1 MCGILIHKGQGNNF
15 FIRRRGLDATT
26 VYEYN
31 GFRFVHNL
39 LHITGEKTYQP
50 FFSEDKQIIAVFNG
64 EIYNHPFEH
73 SDGENIIP
81 LYQKYGPGFVD
92 RLDGEFAIVIFDF
105 THNQALFITD
115 PFATKPLWRN
125 GLEAASYQSGVG
137 GHKIWANTIE
147 IVRISDGTVI
157 DKIYPYHHWNFN
169 NQITNDFGRCLQAF
183 EISISKRAKEN
194 CFIGLS
200 SGYDSG
206 AIACELNRQNV
217 NFRAFSIKASENL
230 EIIQARSQIL
240 NNNTWIYNDFDKNTE
255 RKHLEKYAENFNYA
269 IEYDSGLYNGTYKSD
284 YAAEALSHICRRA
297 NYEGRKVY
305 LSGQGADEILSD
317 YGLILNQSKF
327 KGLFPEHPEKLEM
340 WPNFEGSC
348 NYSYLG
354 KEECVAG
361 SWSIETRYP
370 FLDKFFVQEF
380 LNLLPELKNMHYK
393 SVLHRYLRKHNFP
406 FEQNKKIGFSI

>member
-15 FIRRRGLDATT
+15 FIHRRGLDATT
-26 VYEYN
+26 AYEYN

-39 LHITGEKTYQP
+39 LHITGEKTFQP
-50 FFSEDKQIIAVFNG
+50 FFSKDNQVIAVFNG
-64 EIYNHPFEH
+64 EIYNHRFEH

-81 LYQKYGPGFVD
+81 LYQKYGPDFVNH
-92 RLDGEFAIVIFDF
+92 LDGEFAIVIFDF
-105 THNQALFITD
+105 IRGQALFITD

-147 IVRISDGTVI
+147 IIRISDGTII

-169 NQITNDFGRCLQAF
+169 NQFTNSYDKCLEAF

-217 NFRAFSIKASENL
+217 NFRAFSIKASETL
-230 EIIQARSQIL
+230 EIIEARSQIL
-240 NNNTWIYNDFDKNTE
+240 KGNVFIFSCFDRCHETE
-255 RKHLEKYAENFNYA
+255 HLDKYAENFRYS
-269 IEYDSGLYNGTYKSD
+269 IEYDVTGLHTGSYKND
-284 YAAEALSHICRRA
+284 YASGALSRICRRA
-297 NYEGRKVY
+297 NHENRKVY

-317 YGLILNQSKF
+317 YALIPNQSKF
-327 KGLFPEHPEKLEM
+327 KGVFPNNLKM
-340 WPNFEGSC
+340 WPNFEGNC

-380 LNLLPELKNMHYK
+380 LNLSPELKNRHYK
-393 SVLHRYLRKHNFP
+393 AVLYQYLTKHNFP
-406 FEQNKKIGFSI
+406 FEENKKIGFSI

>member
-26 VYEYN
+26 VYEYK

-39 LHITGEKTYQP
+39 LHITGEKTFQP
-50 FFSEDKQIIAVFNG
+50 FFSEDKKVIAVYNG
-64 EIYNHPFEH
+64 EIYNHPFAQ

-81 LYQKYGPGFVD
+81 LYLKYGPGFVNH
-92 RLDGEFAIVIFDF
+92 LDGEFAIVIFDF
-105 THNQALFITD
+105 NADQALFITD

-125 GLEAASYQSGVG
+125 GLEAGSYYSGVG
-137 GHKIWANTIE
+137 GNKIWANTIE
-147 IVRISDGTVI
+147 IVRISDGTLI
-157 DKIYPYHHWNFN
+157 DKIYPYHHWNFS
-169 NQITNDFGRCLQAF
+169 NQLTNSFDKCIEAF
-183 EISISKRAKEN
+183 EIAISKRAKEH

-206 AIACELNRQNV
+206 AIACELNKQEV
-217 NFRAFSIKASENL
+217 KFRAFSIKASETL
-230 EIIQARSQIL
+230 EIIQSRSQIL
-240 NNNTWIYNDFDKNTE
+240 NNNTWIHGDFANWEE
-255 RKHLEKYAENFNYA
+255 RNHLQKYAENFNYG
-269 IEYDSGLYNGTYKSD
+269 IEYDSGLYTGSFKID
-284 YAAEALSHICRRA
+284 YAAEALSYICRRA

-317 YGLILNQSKF
+317 YALIPNQSKF
-327 KGLFPEHPEKLEM
+327 KGTFPLTLQM

-393 SVLHRYLRKHNFP
+393 SPLFHYLTKNKFP
-406 FEQNKKIGFSI
+406 FEENKKIGFSI